1 MRPSFFVR
9 LGIAVCGTL
18 ALWLFSAPVAD
29 AAPLSRH
36 HRARVNR
43 PWESRPAHRRA
54 RAHAAFNRT
63 VSPWV
68 HALASRQRMVL
79 RAVRPRV
86 ERRRT
91 TSLPGNDAAALQ
103 SNTAALGGEDDQLLA
118 SLELLG
124 VLAPAQYRI
133 TIKEAIAPRAP
144 RGPPRVTCVA

>member
-36 HRARVNR
+36 RTHVIR

-54 RAHAAFNRT
+54 RIHAAYNRT
-63 VSPWV
+63 VRPWV
-68 HALASRQRMVL
+68 HALASRQRVVL

-103 SNTAALGGEDDQLLA
+103 SNAAALGGEDDQLLA

-124 VLAPAQYRI
+124 LLAPAQYRI

-144 RGPPRVTCVA
+144 RGPPRVTRIA